1 MARDARETVKLVQER
16 VLVGLSSYR
25 ARGWRW
31 EANCQSDNCFHW
43 SGTSVEYVPHP
54 ATISEGWSHES
65 WKGGGFWCRAT
76 GHRVRLTGY
85 IFRHEYILSWLQ
97 VGYGQT
103 GIAPLSTR
111 KTSQV
116 LFFSFLPL
124 LSHLR
129 AAMPWLREKLESE
142 LKFHLQ
148 LWQATSCSNVRELLW
163 KAAIWVSPW
172 LVNVWLD
179 QVKTWRHSP
188 ALKIMALTG
197 WVHQP
202 RPHQLCP
209 LHPIA
214 SPCASSSASTL
225 RRLHEKVRKSNRPSV
240 QHPEN
245 QEKIQMTRSPGRRC
259 GWIQ

>member
-65 WKGGGFWCRAT
+65 WKGGGFWRRAT

-116 LFFSFLPL
+116 LFFSFS
-124 LSHLR
+124 LSSPTSEQQWPDWGRSWRASWNSTFSFGRRPRAQMSESYFGKLRSGCHLGWWMFDWPKSR
-129 AAMPWLREKLESE
+129 HD
-142 LKFHLQ
+142 FTLQ
-148 LWQATSCSNVRELLW
+148 LW
-163 KAAIWVSPW
+163 
-172 LVNVWLD
+172 
-179 QVKTWRHSP
+179 
-188 ALKIMALTG
+188 
-197 WVHQP
+197 
-202 RPHQLCP
+202 
-209 LHPIA
+209 
-214 SPCASSSASTL
+214 
-225 RRLHEKVRKSNRPSV
+225 
-240 QHPEN
+240 
-245 QEKIQMTRSPGRRC
+245 RSWP
-259 GWIQ
+259 